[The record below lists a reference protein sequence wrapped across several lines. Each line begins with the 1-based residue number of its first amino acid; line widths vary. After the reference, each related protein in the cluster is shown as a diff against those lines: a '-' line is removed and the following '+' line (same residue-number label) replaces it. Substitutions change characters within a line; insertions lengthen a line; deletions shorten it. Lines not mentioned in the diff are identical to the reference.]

1 MRLAEHLGV
10 GRVRDL
16 AVDRHDVAAHR
27 AEGRDRV
34 AVGLARRNL
43 LAEVPG
49 RQLAALDLELVRL
62 AVALGRADVDGEL
75 AVAAELLDRGV
86 GVLDRLAVLAG
97 EVLDRLDALALLG
110 LGDDDRRLALGLAR
124 LGVGGV
130 DRVVVV
136 AVDRDRVPA
145 ERLGAADVGL
155 EVPAD
160 HRLAGLAEPVDV
172 DDRRQV
178 VELLVRGVLERL
190 PHRALGHLGVAAQAP
205 GPERQAV
212 EPLAGQ
218 RDADRDRQAL
228 AERAGGHVH
237 PRDDR
242 HRVALELRAEAA
254 EAQEILVGDRPRRL
268 QQRVVERRR
277 VALGED
283 QVVVARVL
291 GVLEVEVQVLVE
303 QDGHEVGR
311 RHRGGGVARVG
322 LRGGADRVDAEL
334 LAELAHAATSS
345 SRLDSTSEKS
355 SLKDLANFS
364 TPSRSSVSLTSS

>member
-1 MRLAEHLGV
+1 MPFLVLAMMT
-10 GRVRDL
+10 
-16 AVDRHDVAAHR
+16 
-27 AEGRDRV
+27 
-34 AVGLARRNL
+34 VGLPLVSRASVKAR
-43 LAEVPG
+43 
-49 RQLAALDLELVRL
+49 
-62 AVALGRADVDGEL
+62 
-75 AVAAELLDRGV
+75 
-86 GVLDRLAVLAG
+86 
-97 EVLDRLDALALLG
+97 
-110 LGDDDRRLALGLAR
+110 
-124 LGVGGV
+124 V

-145 ERLGAADVGL
+145 ERLGAADVGV

-178 VELLVRGVLERL
+178 VELLVRGVLEGL
-190 PHRALGHLGVAAQAP
+190 PHRALGHLGVAAQAV
-205 GPERQAV
+205 GAERQAV

-228 AERAGGHVH
+228 AERPGGHVD

-242 HRVALELRAEAA
+242 HGVALELRAELA
-254 EAQEILVGDRPRRL
+254 EAEQVLVRDRARRL
-268 QQRVVERRR
+268 QHRVVQRRR

-283 QVVVARVL
+283 QVVVVRVV

-303 QDGHEVGR
+303 QDRHEVGR
-311 RHRGGGVARVG
+311 RQRGGGVTRG
-322 LRGGADRVDAEL
+322 RRRGGADRVDAQL

-345 SRLDSTSEKS
+345 SRLDSTSEKR

-364 TPSRSSVSLTSS
+364 TPSRSSVSETSS